1 MFKVGIIG
9 LGAIGQR
16 LIKSFTEHP
25 EMEITAVCDPLEELL
40 NSTVAAIGK
49 AKGFTDYKEMLK
61 NADIDLVYVAVP
73 PKFHHQIVTD
83 CVLEQ
88 KHILCEKPLANS
100 VEEAESLYKQ
110 AADAGII
117 HAMNFPLNY
126 SSGNATFASYIKEGY
141 IGKLR
146 RLELKMHFPQW
157 PRAWQQNNW
166 VGSREQGGFVL
177 EVGVHWIQQIQKI
190 FGPVQLVH
198 RSVSFPEDENL
209 SENSIL
215 AVLELEDGTPVFI
228 NGMSQTAGKEVV
240 KFTAYGTEGT
250 LALED
255 WSELYGAKQ
264 GCDFEK
270 LDESTP
276 VSSLMNELVN
286 ALHHKE
292 ADLPDFY
299 DGYQAQVVLES
310 LRN

>member
-146 RLELKMHFPQW
+146 RLELKMHFPNGREHGSKIIGLEAENKADLCW
-157 PRAWQQNNW
+157 RLASIGFSKSKRFSDPFNW
-166 VGSREQGGFVL
+166 SIATFPFRKT
-177 EVGVHWIQQIQKI
+177 KI
-190 FGPVQLVH
+190 FQKTAF
-198 RSVSFPEDENL
+198 SL
-209 SENSIL
+209 SS
-215 AVLELEDGTPVFI
+215 
-228 NGMSQTAGKEVV
+228 SWK
-240 KFTAYGTEGT
+240 TEH
-250 LALED
+250 L
-255 WSELYGAKQ
+255 
-264 GCDFEK
+264 
-270 LDESTP
+270 
-276 VSSLMNELVN
+276 SLLTE
-286 ALHHKE
+286 
-292 ADLPDFY
+292 
-299 DGYQAQVVLES
+299 
-310 LRN
+310 